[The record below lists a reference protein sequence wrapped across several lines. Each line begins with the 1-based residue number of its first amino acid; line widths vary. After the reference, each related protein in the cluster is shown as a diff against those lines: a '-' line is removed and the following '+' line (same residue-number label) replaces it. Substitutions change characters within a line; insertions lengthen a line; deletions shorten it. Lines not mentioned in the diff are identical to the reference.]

1 MDMFDN
7 FMSQRKLKNQEEH
20 EEIDFRIQKKQKLND
35 DEDDSIE
42 ESILAI
48 ASEVTSL
55 RVSYLDCLQS
65 SFRYLQEPEQIL

>member
-20 EEIDFRIQKKQKLND
+20 EEIDFRIQKKRKLND
-35 DEDDSIE
+35 DDDSIE

-55 RVSYLDCLQS
+55 RVRYLDCLQS
-65 SFRYLQEPEQIL
+65 SFHCLQEPEQTL